1 MLKTRVSKLVE
12 KGINLQLFK
21 KKKNTEILKI
31 RKTF

>member
-21 KKKNTEILKI
+21 KKNTEILKI
-31 RKTF
+31 RITF